1 MCLLGGCVYLQP
13 GMATPQ
19 REARAF
25 SLCKKQSPVPGSFG
39 IKTNVIIPW
48 YITSQENMRFN
59 LVPIVLL
66 FIMFSPISS
75 TILHNFIREKNDKR
89 CYCFYYKCICSRI
102 QLVLLFPC
110 LMLPFSPRSCAGNAC
125 LSIPGILGK
134 ALTSLQ
140 EIHHSHNR
148 QGDESPARGN
158 CSFQEGAVGWEG
170 LLGMFP
176 HPLLRAQTK
185 DEPPGDPSRVPGSGT
200 FSIRGPRV
208 LPPLPGAASGSSIP
222 LERSRRTTTRST
234 PRCAATAP
242 TGATGTCSPPSS

>member
-1 MCLLGGCVYLQP
+1 MCFQASCLQP
-13 GMATPQ
+13 GMGPPR
-19 REARAF
+19 REARAC
-25 SLCKKQSPVPGSFG
+25 SICKKQSPVPGSFG

-59 LVPIVLL
+59 LVLIVLL

-89 CYCFYYKCICSRI
+89 CYCFYYKCICSRV

-110 LMLPFSPRSCAGNAC
+110 LMLPFSPPSCAGNAC

-140 EIHHSHNR
+140 EIHHSRNC

-158 CSFQEGAVGWEG
+158 CSFREGAVGWEG
-170 LLGMFP
+170 LFGMFLR
-176 HPLLRAQTK
+176 PLLGDQTR
-185 DEPPGDPSRVPGSGT
+185 DELPGDTRCPWQWDFLQPKVLGSCLLSQVPC
-200 FSIRGPRV
+200 
-208 LPPLPGAASGSSIP
+208 PGH
-222 LERSRRTTTRST
+222 
-234 PRCAATAP
+234 
-242 TGATGTCSPPSS
+242 